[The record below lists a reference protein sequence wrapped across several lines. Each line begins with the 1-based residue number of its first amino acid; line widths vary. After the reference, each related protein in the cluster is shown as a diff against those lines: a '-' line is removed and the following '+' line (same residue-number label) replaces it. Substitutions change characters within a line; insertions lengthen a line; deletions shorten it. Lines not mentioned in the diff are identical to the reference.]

1 MLQLEGVQLRYG
13 NSFALQDVHMR
24 LDDGEAVV
32 ILGANGAGKSSIFQ
46 TVSGLHRTASGSIR
60 FNGVELIRHRPSQ
73 IVGLGLVHCPEGR
86 KLFARM
92 SVEKNLLLGAYLYRR
107 DRGTTRRLL
116 DDVFEMFPEL
126 REKRAQDAGLLSGG
140 QQQMVALGRAL
151 MARPRVLLLDEP
163 SLGLAPLMVRRVLDA
178 IGQIRARGTAV
189 LLAEQNAFAALQIAD
204 RGYVLANG
212 RVVMEGSRQALSHDD
227 GVRRAYLGVG
237 CDPLPPLS

>member
-13 NSFALQDVHMR
+13 NSLALQNVHLH

-46 TVSGLHRTASGSIR
+46 TISGLHRSARGSIR
-60 FNGVELIRHRPSQ
+60 LNGVELIRRRPSQ
-73 IVGLGLVHCPEGR
+73 IVALGLVHCPEGR
-86 KLFARM
+86 KLFPQM
-92 SVEKNLLLGAYLYRR
+92 SVERNLLLGAYLYRR
-107 DRGTTRRLL
+107 DRGATQRLL
-116 DDVFEMFPEL
+116 ESVFELFPEL
-126 REKRAQDAGLLSGG
+126 RDKRAQDAGLLSGG

-178 IGQIRARGTAV
+178 IAQIRAGGTAV

-204 RGYVLANG
+204 RGYVLQNG
-212 RVVMEGSRQALSHDD
+212 RVVMEGSRAVLSHDD
-227 GVRRAYLGVG
+227 SVRKAYLGVTG
-237 CDPLPPLS
+237 DPLPPPS